1 MQINKLDQMFEV
13 LKNAESKRLVAVWA
27 NDSHT
32 IEAVS
37 KAIDMNIVEGTLVGN
52 QDEIK
57 KVCQEENI
65 DVNKFQIVHTE
76 TDIEASKKA
85 VELISKGEG
94 DILMKG
100 LISTDKYMRA
110 ILNKEAGL
118 FPPKAILSHV
128 AVVENPEYHKL
139 LIMSD
144 AAIIPEPDL
153 KQKTILIKYLTQ
165 TAQSLGIKKPKL
177 AVLSASEQV
186 LPSVQSSIDAC
197 ILAKMSERGQI
208 RGAIVDGP
216 LSLDLAIDKETAKT
230 KKMKGEVAG
239 DADCLLFPNLDSG
252 NIFYKTNSKLG
263 NAKMAGFLVGAKVP
277 CVLSSRGDTTEAKL
291 HSIGLC
297 AMLAINK
304 S

>member
-13 LKNAESKRLVAVWA
+13 LKNTESKRLVAVWA

-110 ILNKEAGL
+110 ILN
-118 FPPKAILSHV
+118 
-128 AVVENPEYHKL
+128 
-139 LIMSD
+139 
-144 AAIIPEPDL
+144 
-153 KQKTILIKYLTQ
+153 
-165 TAQSLGIKKPKL
+165 
-177 AVLSASEQV
+177 
-186 LPSVQSSIDAC
+186 
-197 ILAKMSERGQI
+197 
-208 RGAIVDGP
+208 
-216 LSLDLAIDKETAKT
+216 
-230 KKMKGEVAG
+230 
-239 DADCLLFPNLDSG
+239 
-252 NIFYKTNSKLG
+252 
-263 NAKMAGFLVGAKVP
+263 
-277 CVLSSRGDTTEAKL
+277 
-291 HSIGLC
+291 
-297 AMLAINK
+297 
-304 S
+304 

>member
-1 MQINKLDQMFEV
+1 MQITKLDQMFEV

-37 KAIDMNIVEGTLVGN
+37 KAIDMNIVEGTLVGDEN
-52 QDEIK
+52 EIK
-57 KVCQEENI
+57 KVCQEEGI
-65 DVNKFQIVHTE
+65 DVNKFTIVHTK
-76 TDIEASKKA
+76 TDVEASKKA
-85 VELISKGEG
+85 VELISNGEG

-118 FPPKAILSHV
+118 FPPKATLSHV
-128 AVVENPEYHKL
+128 AVCENADYHKL
-139 LIMSD
+139 MIFSD
-144 AAIIPEPDL
+144 AAILPEPDL
-153 KQKTILIKYLTQ
+153 KQKMNLIKYLTEV
-165 TAQSLGIKKPKL
+165 AQSLGVAKPKL
-177 AVLSASEQV
+177 AIISASEQV

-197 ILAKMSERGQI
+197 ILSKMGERGQFKGVTI
-208 RGAIVDGP
+208 DGP
-216 LSLDLAIDKETAKT
+216 LSLDLAIDKETAIT
-230 KKMKGEVAG
+230 KKMSGEVAG
-239 DADCLLFPNLDSG
+239 DADCLLFPNLDTG
-252 NIFYKTNSKLG
+252 NVFYKANSKLG

-297 AMLAINK
+297 ALLAISK
-304 S
+304 G